1 MADDTLKVYTPT
13 VIEDVPFPQEGGQD
27 LAVSQAQGGREETY
41 TPAVVKDSP
50 FPTYN
55 IAVDVI
61 SSALNTKS
69 KKILQE
75 FQFTLSGAIQIGK
88 YEPGVS
94 GDLRLSPSGI
104 TARDSAGNTTF
115 ALDGETGSAVFAGTI
130 QAGTFIAGLVVVG
143 NNTWIIDGSPTTPRI
158 LLYNN
163 GVPEILIGKKA

>member
-1 MADDTLKVYTPT
+1 MAEDTVKVYTPT
-13 VIEDVPFPQEGGQD
+13 VIDDQPFPQEGVPS
-27 LAVSQAQGGREETY
+27 LTPTQGAKEDIY
-41 TPAVVKDSP
+41 TPQTTKDAA

-55 IAVDVI
+55 IAVELI
-61 SSALNTKS
+61 GTALNTKS

-75 FQFTLSGAIQIGK
+75 FQFTPSGAIQIGK
-88 YEPGVS
+88 YEAGVS

-104 TARDSAGNTTF
+104 VARDTAGNTTF

-143 NNTWIIDGSPTTPRI
+143 NNTWIIDGDASRPRI